1 MERNDVLQNQQ
12 KLSNQ
17 INKLLEASSDSM
29 LCGPSCQRERQL
41 TELKQK
47 YLDSETNLQ
56 KAPLQLEDAREKYLV
71 LKDGESGYNKIRF
84 KELEQ
89 KADSI
94 TNEIQ
99 KKFNEQIK
107 NVDVLNNY
115 LDTELTNSLNTEE
128 LLTTYKIKDDKLK
141 AGIGQQVNDVITN
154 DRKSY
159 YENQELDRIK
169 LWNNILNTIYLIS
182 LIFLTIEVLF
192 TNAVKVPIKI
202 FIILT
207 FYLYPFIINW
217 IVIFIWNIIKK
228 MYSMIYL
235 FFPKTSYLNI

>member
-1 MERNDVLQNQQ
+1 MSKRT
-12 KLSNQ
+12 S
-17 INKLLEASSDSM
+17 INRIKTKVF
-29 LCGPSCQRERQL
+29 R
-41 TELKQK
+41 
-47 YLDSETNLQ
+47 
-56 KAPLQLEDAREKYLV
+56 KYLV

-169 LWNNILNTIYLIS
+169 LWNKIYLIS